1 MMDQKTEKTTTKAS
15 PVMRAKENWQRYEY
29 VRDRGHRDHIK
40 QSRENEGIYLGAGE
54 QWRPE
59 DRAIV
64 ESEGRP
70 AEEVNL
76 VQPAVDGALGYQIN
90 NRVDISFR
98 PRGRGADEQ
107 KASTLSKVAKQIAD
121 NNKLRWVESQVFA
134 DGLIE
139 RRGFFDIRITFDD
152 HMQGEVKITD
162 LDQRDVIP
170 DPDAKSYDP
179 DGWADVT
186 VTRWYTLD
194 EIEWHFGKKAR
205 RAVENSGDPPEDSDF
220 GDDSTDEGRNK
231 FGDWNSGLQ
240 FDAYIGNEH
249 VAVPRWRVIDRQ
261 YWTLVPREVA
271 VYPTGDVR
279 PVHDL
284 PPEKR
289 MELQAQGAIIV
300 RRLHKV
306 VHWLVTTATVVLF
319 DGESPYEHFTIVPF
333 FPRFRRG
340 KSRGMV
346 DAAVSPQRLLNKA
359 MSSFVHALSTTANSG
374 WIVDEDSL
382 ANMDEDELEERGSQT
397 GLVLVV
403 RKGAKN
409 RPEKIKPNEIPTGID
424 RVIALAANNI
434 KAATGMSD
442 VLRGADGEQ
451 QSGVALQARQFAA
464 QQELALPLDN
474 LARTRH
480 MLACR
485 MLKLIQKFYDDP
497 RILRITETDALGKE
511 NTLELPINMPQP
523 DGSILNDLTMGEYD
537 VVITE
542 VPLQVTFENSQFM
555 QALEM
560 REKGIQIPDPFVI
573 RYSNLAEKQEIIE
586 AMQQQGQPTDPTLEA
601 KAKLLA
607 AQAAKTEAE
616 TTAKKV
622 ETMFSA
628 TEAAQNI
635 AAVPQVAPL
644 ADELLGSAGFQ
655 DANAAP
661 LIPQAQV
668 RPGVPE
674 PASGMRENTSPLF
687 PPRPA
692 SPMRGIEGGQ
702 QDGQEIVQ

>member
-1 MMDQKTEKTTTKAS
+1 MNQKTEKTTTPN
-15 PVMRAKENWQRYEY
+15 PVLRAKENWQRYEY
-29 VRDRGHRDHIK
+29 VRDRGHRRHIDE
-40 QSRENEGIYLGAGE
+40 SRDLEGIYLGAGE
-54 QWRPE
+54 QWPEE

-64 ESEGRP
+64 ESEGRL

-76 VQPAVDGALGYQIN
+76 VQPAVDAALGYQIN

-98 PRGRGADEQ
+98 PRGRGADED
-107 KASTLSKVAKQIAD
+107 KATTLSKVAMQIAD
-121 NNKLRWVESQVFA
+121 NNKFKWVESQVFA

-139 RRGFFDIRITFDD
+139 RRGFFDIRVTFDD
-152 HMQGEVKITD
+152 NMMGEVAIVD
-162 LDQRDVIP
+162 MDQRDVIP

-194 EIEWHFGKKAR
+194 EIEWNFGAQAR
-205 RAVENSGDPPEDSDF
+205 RAVENSGDPPEDTDF
-220 GDDSTDEGRNK
+220 GDDSSDEGRNK
-231 FGDWNSGLQ
+231 FGDRNTGLQ

-249 VAVPRWRVIDRQ
+249 VAVPRWRIIDRQ
-261 YWTLVPREVA
+261 YWKLVPREVA

-279 PVHDL
+279 PVHDI

-289 MELQAQGAIIV
+289 AELQAQGAIIV

-319 DGESPYEHFTIVPF
+319 DGESPYEHFTIVPY

-346 DAAVSPQRLLNKA
+346 DAAASPQRLLNKA
-359 MSSFVHALSTTANSG
+359 VSSFVHALSTTANSG
-374 WIVDEDSL
+374 WIVEEDSIT
-382 ANMDEDELEERGSQT
+382 NMDEDELEERGSQT

-403 RKGAKN
+403 RKGTKQ
-409 RPEKIKPNEIPTGID
+409 RPEKIQPNQIPTGID
-424 RVIALAANNI
+424 RIIAIAAANI
-434 KAATGMSD
+434 KATTGMSD
-442 VLRGADGEQ
+442 VLRGEGGEQ
-451 QSGVALQARQFAA
+451 QSGLALQTRQFAA

-480 MLACR
+480 MLASR

-497 RILRITETDALGKE
+497 RILRIVETDPMGKE
-511 NTLELPINMPQP
+511 QSVELPINMPQP

-542 VPLQVTFENSQFM
+542 VPLQVTFENSQFQ

-560 REKGIQIPDPFVI
+560 RKEGVMIPDPFIV
-573 RYSNLAEKQEIIE
+573 RHSNLAEKQEIIE
-586 AMQQQGQPTDPTLEA
+586 AMQSQQQPTDPTLEA
-601 KAKLLA
+601 KAKLMA
-607 AQAAKTEAE
+607 AQADKMQAE

-635 AAVPQVAPL
+635 AAIPQVAPL
-644 ADELLGSAGFQ
+644 ADEILGSAGFQ
-655 DANAAP
+655 DMNAAP
-661 LIPQAQV
+661 LVPQVSA
-668 RPGVPE
+668 PVPE
-674 PASGMRENTSPLF
+674 PSSGMRENTSPLF

-702 QDGQEIVQ
+702 DGQEISI